1 MSDYDR
7 DGPRTTTTR
16 TTTTDGAKEVYV
28 DRGTTTRDRD
38 VSRDRDKGGG
48 LGRTLLILLILL
60 ALAALVA
67 YTLGLFDIDQTRE
80 GALPQVKVEGG
91 QLPSFDADVADVD
104 VGTTNTTI
112 ETPKIETEKTTVQ
125 TPTISVD
132 KADKE

>member
-7 DGPRTTTTR
+7 DGTRTTTTR

-28 DRGTTTRDRD
+28 DRGATTRDRD
-38 VSRDRDKGGG
+38 VSRDKGGG
-48 LGRTLLILLILL
+48 LGRTLLILLILA

-67 YTLGLFDIDQTRE
+67 YALGLLDFDQTRE
-80 GALPQVKVEGG
+80 GALPSVKVEGG

-112 ETPKIETEKTTVQ
+112 ETPKIETEKTTIQ
-125 TPTISVD
+125 TPTIEID